1 MKVIKRKEKDI
12 VNGQQRL
19 LLIFLQLLSGKKV
32 NKFAMMAF
40 FDKQES
46 TIQRDIVK
54 IEDILSDKV
63 IGMTLPFNMEIERDG
78 KGNYQLNNDG
88 IIENKSDLTDIEILA
103 ILKIIFS
110 TRILTKQEL
119 INIVDKLL
127 DLSQDTAKLK
137 QLVSNERFYYE
148 GIAEVNLLDDL
159 EVISQAIVQHNNVV
173 FEYTKNGETQTF
185 ERLPKNIY
193 FSDLYFFMI
202 SSSQRGQDD
211 KELDALN
218 KFRVNNMKNI
228 RVVPS
233 TDKRSYND
241 KFEGGLLRRQT
252 YLPFLGNPITMVID
266 FYYDPVYVLNR
277 FPDSKIVNENE
288 DGSVRIEMQVNDGY
302 GMKMWLASQSHMVKI
317 ISPKHMRD
325 YIIQDMKDTLKL
337 YDIDVE

>member
-103 ILKIIFS
+103 LLKIIFS

-193 FSDLYFFMI
+193 FSMY
-202 SSSQRGQDD
+202 S
-211 KELDALN
+211 N
-218 KFRVNNMKNI
+218 
-228 RVVPS
+228 
-233 TDKRSYND
+233 Y
-241 KFEGGLLRRQT
+241 
-252 YLPFLGNPITMVID
+252 
-266 FYYDPVYVLNR
+266 
-277 FPDSKIVNENE
+277 
-288 DGSVRIEMQVNDGY
+288 
-302 GMKMWLASQSHMVKI
+302 
-317 ISPKHMRD
+317 
-325 YIIQDMKDTLKL
+325 
-337 YDIDVE
+337 